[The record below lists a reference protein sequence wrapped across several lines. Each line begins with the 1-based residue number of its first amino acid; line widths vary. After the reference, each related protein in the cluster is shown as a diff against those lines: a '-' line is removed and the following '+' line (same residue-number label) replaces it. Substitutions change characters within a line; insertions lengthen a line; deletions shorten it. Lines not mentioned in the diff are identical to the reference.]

1 MEKIWKEFFCAAVI
15 VITAMWCLAGTV
27 KYVEINGMRSLGKS
41 EASALHTF
49 IAEQEELES
58 GEIDPSSVE
67 YIGEIMGEKVSKK
80 DFILR
85 YALLKGECR
94 GVKDGLK
101 EAVWD
106 SFKCDAWNRSFTR
119 NRGIVP
125 HGVEIDVYTADLRKE
140 IEDDPKMELRMRAYV
155 DGLGMSW
162 DEYWEYYR
170 KYEAPRSVYRWKVS
184 EFLDKV
190 NMPYANLSYMDA
202 SITDREYYDSLP
214 S

>member
-27 KYVEINGMRSLGKS
+27 KDVEINGMRSLGES
-41 EASALHTF
+41 EASAFHTF
-49 IAEQEELES
+49 IAEQENLES
-58 GEIDPSSVE
+58 GDIDPSSIE
-67 YIGEIMGEKVSKK
+67 YIGEIMGEKISKN

-94 GVKDGLK
+94 SADGLK

-106 SFKCDAWNRSFTR
+106 SFKSDAWNRTFTR

-140 IEDDPKMELRMRAYV
+140 IEDDPKTELRMRAYV